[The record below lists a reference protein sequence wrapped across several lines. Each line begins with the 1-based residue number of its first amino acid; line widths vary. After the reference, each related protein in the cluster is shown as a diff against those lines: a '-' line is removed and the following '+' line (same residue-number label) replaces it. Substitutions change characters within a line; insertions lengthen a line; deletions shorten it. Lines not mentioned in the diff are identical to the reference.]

1 MNAPCNLNSFVLQ
14 LDNRIDYF
22 GPDGAMANGVPGSS
36 KSLLLCYTDMAASD
50 FWDGYQAEPDFNGP
64 TSPRDAPA
72 RMVYAA
78 LDQLSEVHGTEVPDP
93 YWSGFIDWSSS
104 HYGNAFH
111 AWKVHADSGVIIPYL
126 RNPFE
131 GTGISV
137 AVDCWSPSQDF
148 IESGLT
154 VAEGLLQET
163 YRLEPPP
170 WPPAGVGV
178 ST

>member
-137 AVDCWSPSQDF
+137 AV
-148 IESGLT
+148 
-154 VAEGLLQET
+154 A
-163 YRLEPPP
+163 
-170 WPPAGVGV
+170 AGHRVRT
-178 ST
+178 SSSRA